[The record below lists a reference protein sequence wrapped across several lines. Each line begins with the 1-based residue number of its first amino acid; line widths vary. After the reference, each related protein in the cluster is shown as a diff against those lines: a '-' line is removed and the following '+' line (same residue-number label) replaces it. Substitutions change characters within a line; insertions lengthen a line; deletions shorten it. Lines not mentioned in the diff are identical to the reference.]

1 LPSVFSGTCLPT
13 IPGFRFLYPD
23 SGLIMPQLAQ
33 IPLESYLL
41 AQQAAPIECLI
52 CKQENC
58 RSASRCRWCRS
69 PMALAHQAESVRY
82 APKLIAVLG
91 AAGSGKTTYL
101 GMLMDILTR
110 QVGLPHTTA
119 RGPLSISLQQ
129 TTATALS
136 TGWFPEKTAH
146 DPEHWNWVHCQF
158 HCRRRRH
165 PVEVVFADVAGD
177 AYAEETK
184 NDGRY
189 PAIRAILAHCAGV
202 MVVAD
207 AERLKAGDHEHDF
220 VTLKLL
226 TLLGDL
232 RDEQMRHR
240 RLRYGERRPLALVL
254 TKADKCDGIIED
266 PREFAE
272 AHAATLIGSCQ
283 TRFPRQQVFACSVA
297 GATAHR
303 DLYGSQQHVPL
314 RIEPHGIVEPF
325 GWLVT
330 EMG

>member
-1 LPSVFSGTCLPT
+1 
-13 IPGFRFLYPD
+13 
-23 SGLIMPQLAQ
+23 MPPLAQ

-41 AQQAAPIECLI
+41 AQQAAPIDCLV

-58 RSASRCRWCRS
+58 RSATRCRWCRA
-69 PMALAHQAESVRY
+69 PMALAHQAESVKH
-82 APKLIAVLG
+82 APRIIAVLG
-91 AAGSGKTTYL
+91 ATGSGKTTYL

-110 QVGLPHTTA
+110 QVGLPRTTA
-119 RGPLSISLQQ
+119 RGPLSIALQQ

-136 TGWFPEKTAH
+136 TGWFPEKTDH
-146 DPEHWNWVHCQF
+146 NPEHWHWVHCQF
-158 HCRRRRH
+158 HCRRRRQ
-165 PVEVVFADVAGD
+165 PLEVVFADVAGS
-177 AYAEETK
+177 AFAEETEHE
-184 NDGRY
+184 GRY
-189 PAIRAILAHCAGV
+189 PAIRALLANSAGILV
-202 MVVAD
+202 LAD

-232 RDEQMRHR
+232 REEQTRSN
-240 RLRYGERRPLALVL
+240 RLRWSERRPLALVL
-254 TKADKCDGIIED
+254 TKADKCDGYIED

-272 AHAATLIGSCQ
+272 AHAGTLIGSAQ
-283 TRFPRQQVFACSVA
+283 TRFPRNQVFACSVA

-303 DLYGSQQHVPL
+303 DLYGTQQPVPL

-330 EMG
+330 EMK